1 MNATTLSIIKLLP
14 QKPLLSPAEIA
25 AAYGLATTEGI
36 APADVAAAYGLAT
49 TQPIIADIK
58 VGKLAANMINGRY
71 IISRDAARDYIVA
84 NEYSPD
90 EGTLK

>member
-1 MNATTLSIIKLLP
+1 MNTTTLSIIKLLP

-25 AAYGLATTEGI
+25 AAYGLAS
-36 APADVAAAYGLAT
+36 AN
-49 TQPIIADIK
+49 PIIADIK

>member
-1 MNATTLSIIKLLP
+1 MTSTMCTAPAAKEAGRQWKLPRKP
-14 QKPLLSPAEIA
+14 QKPLLSPAELA
-25 AAYGLATTEGI
+25 AAYGLATS
-36 APADVAAAYGLAT
+36 
-49 TQPIIADIK
+49 QPIIADIK

>member
-1 MNATTLSIIKLLP
+1 MNITTQSIIERLP
-14 QKPLLSPAEIA
+14 KNPLLSPAE
-25 AAYGLATTEGI
+25 
-36 APADVAAAYGLAT
+36 VAAAYGLASAN
-49 TQPIIADIK
+49 PIIADIK

>member
-1 MNATTLSIIKLLP
+1 MNATTLSIVKLLP

-25 AAYGLATTEGI
+25 AAYGLAS
-36 APADVAAAYGLAT
+36 AN
-49 TQPIIADIK
+49 PIIADIK

-84 NEYSPD
+84 NEFIPD
-90 EGTLK
+90 EA

>member
-1 MNATTLSIIKLLP
+1 MNTTTLSIIKLLP

-25 AAYGLATTEGI
+25 AAYGLATS
-36 APADVAAAYGLAT
+36 
-49 TQPIIADIK
+49 QPIIADIK
-58 VGKLAANMINGRY
+58 TGKLAANMINGRY
-71 IISRDAARDYIVA
+71 IISHAAAKEYIAA

>member
-14 QKPLLSPAEIA
+14 QKPLLSPAELA
-25 AAYGLATTEGI
+25 AAYGLAS
-36 APADVAAAYGLAT
+36 AN
-49 TQPIIADIK
+49 PIIADIK

-90 EGTLK
+90 EGPLK

>member
-25 AAYGLATTEGI
+25 AAYGLATS
-36 APADVAAAYGLAT
+36 
-49 TQPIIADIK
+49 QPIIADIK

-71 IISRDAARDYIVA
+71 IISRDAARDYIVS

>member
-1 MNATTLSIIKLLP
+1 MNATTLSIIKMLP
-14 QKPLLSPAEIA
+14 QKPLLTPADIA
-25 AAYGLATTEGI
+25 AAYGLAS
-36 APADVAAAYGLAT
+36 AN
-49 TQPIIADIK
+49 PIIADIK